1 MTIHAAKGLEF
12 DVVFIAGC
20 EDGIIPHA
28 RSLEEGEGNLEEER
42 RLFYVAVTRARRRL
56 LVSSCLRRRKQ
67 NQTVDC
73 VPSPFLQEIPPEL
86 ITACELEDEF
96 EEGEGEAYFGKLKAM
111 FGAEAS
117 PSDAEASSSDA
128 EASSSDAEAAVPAVG
143 KGEAEEAST

>member
-1 MTIHAAKGLEF
+1 VNLMTIHAAKGLEF

-20 EDGIIPHA
+20 EDGVIPHA

-73 VPSPFLQEIPPEL
+73 VPSPFLLEIPPALVQNCAGE
-86 ITACELEDEF
+86 AEF
-96 EEGEGEAYFGKLKAM
+96 TEAEGEEYFGKLKAM
-111 FGAEAS
+111 FEGQEGVGEPGPAGGGAS
-117 PSDAEASSSDA
+117 
-128 EASSSDAEAAVPAVG
+128 G
-143 KGEAEEAST
+143 G

>member
-73 VPSPFLQEIPPEL
+73 VPSPFLQEIPANL
-86 ITACELEDEF
+86 IQNCVGESEF
-96 EEGEGEAYFGKLKAM
+96 TEEEGAAQFGKLMAMFGSEGEG
-111 FGAEAS
+111 
-117 PSDAEASSSDA
+117 
-128 EASSSDAEAAVPAVG
+128 VPD
-143 KGEAEEAST
+143 